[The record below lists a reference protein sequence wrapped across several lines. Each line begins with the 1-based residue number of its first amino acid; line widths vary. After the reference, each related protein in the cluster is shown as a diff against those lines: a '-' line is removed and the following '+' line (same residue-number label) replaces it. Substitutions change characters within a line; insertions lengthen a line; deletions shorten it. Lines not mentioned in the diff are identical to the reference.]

1 MCYSQGS
8 KPSTFRGATSFWG
21 TASVFVENA
30 YADGIES
37 FGRFHHLA
45 ASVFDVKFMLLTSDL
60 KGI

>member
-8 KPSTFRGATSFWG
+8 KPSTFRGATSFWN
-21 TASVFVENA
+21 TAPVIVETA
-30 YADGIES
+30 HVDGIES